1 MAIASLRYDANSHIQ
16 ETKGGVFVY
25 DGCPSRYHEW
35 AFRTSMRFRASKE
48 EDLPKTTNSVIES
61 LRGEAAQVAMN
72 LGEDVLILP
81 DGIEQLV
88 KAMRA
93 HVFPQARAEAKE
105 LYKMGHKT
113 HGILARQ
120 QSESMSNYIRRRR
133 WWKSLKDMDP
143 TIGLSDQIL

>member
-1 MAIASLRYDANSHIQ
+1 MHSAMAIASLRFDANSSIQ

-35 AFRTSMRFRASKE
+35 AFRTSMRFRASKAD
-48 EDLPKTTNSVIES
+48 DLPKTTNSIIES

-72 LGEDVLILP
+72 LGEDDLIKP
-81 DGIEQLV
+81 DGIEKLV

-93 HVFPQARAEAKE
+93 HVFPQARAVAKE

-120 QSESMSNYIRRRR
+120 QSESMSNYIIRRRR
-133 WWKSLKDMDP
+133 W
-143 TIGLSDQIL
+143 

>member
-1 MAIASLRYDANSHIQ
+1 
-16 ETKGGVFVY
+16 
-25 DGCPSRYHEW
+25 
-35 AFRTSMRFRASKE
+35 MRFRASKTD
-48 EDLPKTTNSVIES
+48 DLPKTTNSIIES
-61 LRGEAAQVAMN
+61 LRGEVAQVAMN
-72 LGEDVLILP
+72 LGEDDLIKP

-120 QSESMSNYIRRRR
+120 HNESMSNYIIRRRR

-143 TIGLSDQIL
+143 IIGLSDQILGDLMLEASGLSATEQLMVLTSVNNAREFDNLAQALM